1 MGLFKDCGCGCDGK
15 KQEQKL
21 MNSILAALV
30 FFIIASPDTF
40 RVMRKIIGKW
50 VAGPNGCP
58 TASGLAF
65 HSVVFMFITWGLMN
79 LKSEGYKAETAEP
92 APQEV
97 IDEYEDEDE
106 VEVEE
111 DVEVETR
118 ATDEMGI
125 ITEEDVSF
133 AMEADTLE
141 PMGGMPPM
149 KIAAPIRMADA
160 PSPLPG
166 MAEAQIGAFDS
177 GAMYAPMDLS
187 VDGDKPQQ
195 MMGGI
200 TASLNADLSV
210 SCADGSRPIVR

>member
-58 TASGLAF
+58 TASRLAF

-92 APQEV
+92 VPQEV
-97 IDEYEDEDE
+97 IDEYEDE

-111 DVEVETR
+111 EVKVETR

-149 KIAAPIRMADA
+149 KIAVPIRMADA

-166 MAEAQIGAFDS
+166 MAESQIGAFDS

-187 VDGDKPQQ
+187 VDGDKPQP

-200 TASLNADLSV
+200 TASLNADLIV

>member
-79 LKSEGYKAETAEP
+79 LKSEGYTAETADP

-97 IDEYEDEDE
+97 IDEDDEDDE
-106 VEVEE
+106 
-111 DVEVETR
+111 EVETMD
-118 ATDEMGI
+118 TDEMGI
-125 ITEEDVSF
+125 ITEEDASF

-177 GAMYAPMDLS
+177 GAMYAPMDLG
-187 VDGDKPQQ
+187 VDGDKPQP
-195 MMGGI
+195 MIGGI
-200 TASLNADLSV
+200 AAPLNAGLRV